1 MKLEI
6 PSSIFFSEQI
16 HRGMNLDP
24 MPAEDSVKLGRHV
37 RLVWLWSVE
46 CALRENVAQSFGN
59 YFRIAATT
67 ISNES

>member
-46 CALRENVAQSFGN
+46 CALREHVAQSFW
-59 YFRIAATT
+59 
-67 ISNES
+67 